1 MMKKIAFAAVAVIAA
16 SASLSTAAKAEYCD
30 DGYSYYHTSY
40 RHDDY
45 ERDYCY
51 VKTVV
56 YYDDYGYRHY
66 KRVRVCD

>member
-1 MMKKIAFAAVAVIAA
+1 MNKIAFAAVAVIAV

-30 DGYSYYHTSY
+30 DGYSYNRVSY
-40 RHDDY
+40 RHYDY

-51 VKTVV
+51 VKKVV